1 MLVFTSAVALAA
13 DIMSLDN
20 EVDRGSAII
29 DGPSDAV
36 LILAGTKF
44 FAKPGLEG
52 PDFH

>member
-44 FAKPGLEG
+44 FAKPGLKG